1 MDEKEFEAL
10 YKKCR
15 EEVRKCIR
23 GRVRSADEED
33 VVQEAFI
40 LAWMKRSELETKDR
54 PVGWII
60 NTAKFKCKER
70 LRDRFC
76 DFTSLEDAE
85 WCLGQE
91 EREHLLLEWVLFL
104 ERYLSPKDRRIFLAV
119 CLEGRS
125 LKEVGKMEGISAE
138 NVRWRLLK
146 IKKRLKDALLKY

>member
-1 MDEKEFEAL
+1 MDEMEFETL

-15 EEVRKCIR
+15 EEVRKSIR

-40 LAWMKRSELETKDR
+40 LAWMKRGELETKDR

-60 NTAKFKCKER
+60 NTAKYKCMEHH
-70 LRDRFC
+70 RDQFC

-91 EREHLLLEWVLFL
+91 EKEHLLLEWIMFL
-104 ERYLSPKDRRIFLAV
+104 DHYLSPKDRRIFLAV

-125 LKEVGKMEGISAE
+125 LKEVGQKEGISAE
-138 NVRWRLLK
+138 NVRWRLIK
-146 IKKRLKDALLKY
+146 IKKRLRDALLRH